1 MALVVVSGWCV
12 ERAIGSESTFQETNL
27 LRVLFEHSVQLV
39 GRVDRVGFTREG
51 ETADKQETKQ

>member
-1 MALVVVSGWCV
+1 MSGWCV

-27 LRVLFEHSVQLV
+27 LHVLFEHSVQLV
-39 GRVDRVGFTREG
+39 EQVDRVGFTREG

>member
-1 MALVVVSGWCV
+1 VVGAWSAQL
-12 ERAIGSESTFQETNL
+12 AIGSESTFQETNL

-39 GRVDRVGFTREG
+39 EQVDRVGFTREG